1 MYNIYSEEKKL
12 FETDRKLK
20 SQKDLIIN
28 TEKHKKKTD
37 LLFNN
42 YQKRVRKF
50 IIDVSITIII
60 FLLNRWPKKIPWWK

>member
-60 FLLNRWPKKIPWWK
+60 ILLNRWLKKIPWWK

>member
-20 SQKDLIIN
+20 SQKDLLIN

-37 LLFNN
+37 QLFNN

-50 IIDVSITIII
+50 IIDVSDIIIITIII
-60 FLLNRWPKKIPWWK
+60 LIK